1 MLENYLPIAIFI
13 TFGLCF
19 GCIPILFGLF
29 LGSKRTNSKS
39 KVEAF
44 ECGFPPFSDARFRF
58 DVRFYLV
65 AILFI
70 LFDLEIAFFFP
81 WAVVFDQLGYQ
92 PFIAMMIFLL
102 VLSVG
107 FIYEWKKGALNW
119 E

>member
-13 TFGLCF
+13 TFALAF
-19 GCIPILFGLF
+19 GCIPILFGF
-29 LGSKRTNSKS
+29 ILGAKRTQSLN

-44 ECGFPPFSDARFRF
+44 ECGFAPFSDARFRF

-81 WAVVFDQLGYQ
+81 WAVVFDQLGWQ
-92 PFIAMMIFLL
+92 AFIAMMIFLL
-102 VLSVG
+102 VLLIG
-107 FIYEWKKGALNW
+107 FVYEWKKGALNW
-119 E
+119 Q